1 MKNCEKVNYFSRN
14 GARRRS
20 ALYFKAQ
27 EIRQLSRRISDYLAP
42 DLASLSENGNDNKY
56 IYFTG
61 DIIRYSNSLL
71 FNISKAENEYF
82 QESRMK
88 YVASVNHLAERLYK
102 NCENLEKANS
112 NGRDFLK
119 ILRRELNKFR
129 KLQRVWRL
137 SL

>member
-1 MKNCEKVNYFSRN
+1 MSYFSRHSE
-14 GARRRS
+14 RRRS
-20 ALYFKAQ
+20 ALYAKAQ
-27 EIRQLSRRISDYLAP
+27 EIRQLSKRISDYLVP
-42 DLASLSENGNDNKY
+42 DLAVLSENGSDNKY
-56 IYFTG
+56 VYFAG

-71 FNISKAENEYF
+71 FNISKAEEEHF

-88 YVASVNHLAERLYK
+88 YVTSVNNLADRLYK
-102 NCENLEKANS
+102 NCENLEQVNS

-129 KLQRVWRL
+129 KLHRVWRL

>member
-1 MKNCEKVNYFSRN
+1 MSYFSRHSE
-14 GARRRS
+14 RRRS
-20 ALYFKAQ
+20 ALYAKAQ
-27 EIRQLSRRISDYLAP
+27 EIRQLSKRISDYLMP
-42 DLASLSENGNDNKY
+42 DLAVLSENGSDNKY
-56 IYFTG
+56 VYFAG

-71 FNISKAENEYF
+71 FNISKAEEEHF

-88 YVASVNHLAERLYK
+88 YVTSVNNLADRLYK
-102 NCENLEKANS
+102 NCENLEQVNS

-129 KLQRVWRL
+129 KLHRVWRL